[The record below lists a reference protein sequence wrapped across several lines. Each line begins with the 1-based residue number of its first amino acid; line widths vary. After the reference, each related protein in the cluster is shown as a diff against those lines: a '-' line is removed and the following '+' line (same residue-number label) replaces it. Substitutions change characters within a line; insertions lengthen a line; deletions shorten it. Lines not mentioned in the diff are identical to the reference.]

1 MWSNMVNVSMSPE
14 TDLLINVVVLCIMVN
29 ANCLEAGES
38 WQLPTLVHTCIFL
51 KGNLV
56 NIVDPEKTPQNAAPY
71 LGL

>member
-14 TDLLINVVVLCIMVN
+14 AGMVK

-71 LGL
+71 